1 MSTEGWLKG
10 NRYDLDTYPY
20 GVGYDSKG
28 EKFYF
33 SKEDFW
39 LIRGYTWNVNTS
51 SGYVLNGKTG
61 IRMHRLIMNA
71 KQGEEVDHINLNK
84 ADNRRNNLRFVTHQ
98 ENNFNKSCYENST
111 TKIKGVYWSK
121 RLQKWYA
128 KINYNYKSIH
138 LGVFD
143 SIENAISARKV
154 AEERY
159 FKEFNYKECT

>member
-10 NRYDLDTYPY
+10 NKYDLETYPY

-39 LIRGYTWNVNTS
+39 LIKGYTWNVNTV

-61 IRMHRLIMNA
+61 IRMHRLIMDA
-71 KQGEEVDHINLNK
+71 TSDIEIDHINLNR
-84 ADNRRNNLRFVTHQ
+84 ADNRRENLRIATHQ
-98 ENNFNKSCYENST
+98 ENNFNKTHNKNST
-111 TKIKGVYWSK
+111 TKIKGVYWDK

-128 KINYNYKSIH
+128 KIHFNYKSIH

-143 SIENAISARKV
+143 NLNDAIAARKN
-154 AEERY
+154 AEEKY
-159 FKEFNYKECT
+159 FKEFNYKGAT